1 MTNVKQPSKRITIN
15 GNTLAYKRRNFS
27 RFLASLFVV
36 IVGAAGAIAGLVDA
50 SRSTTFK
57 IVMLLLLALVG
68 LIAYTGIS
76 DWLNITEFNI
86 TDDALT
92 VRRIAVA
99 TTQGHSPRPTS
110 AHPTFYVES
119 REFRARGISKTK
131 REVFLVCYATPQSPA
146 GSPQFEVDTAML
158 RTETYEE
165 AEFIREWL
173 ADKLKLRQ
181 DKKIYPN
188 VI

>member
-1 MTNVKQPSKRITIN
+1 MTNVKQQSKRITIN
-15 GNTLAYKRRNFS
+15 GNMLAYKRRNLS

-36 IVGAAGAIAGLVDA
+36 LVGAAGAIAGLLDA

-76 DWLNITEFNI
+76 DWLNITELNI
-86 TDDALT
+86 TADALT
-92 VRRIAVA
+92 VRETPLPQRKAA
-99 TTQGHSPRPTS
+99 HLDRQQLTS
-110 AHPTFYVES
+110 VYVES
-119 REFRARGISKTK
+119 RQFRARGISKTS
-131 REVFLVCYATPQSPA
+131 REVFLVCYATSQSPA
-146 GSPQFEVDTAML
+146 GSAQFEVDTALL

-173 ADKLKLRQ
+173 ADTLKMRH
-181 DKKIYPN
+181 DKKVYPN
-188 VI
+188 VV